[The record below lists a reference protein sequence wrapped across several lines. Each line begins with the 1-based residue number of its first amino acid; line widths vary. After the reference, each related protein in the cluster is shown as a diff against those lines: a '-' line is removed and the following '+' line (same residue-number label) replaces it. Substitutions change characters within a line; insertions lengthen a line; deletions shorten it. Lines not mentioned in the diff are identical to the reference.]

1 MSSFPASVDKA
12 ALRHTALSAREALGE
27 NVRAAKAEAIAL
39 RDLPFEIAPGKVV
52 AGYSPIRS
60 EVDPFPLMRRLAARG
75 ALLVL
80 PAIVGAERPLQF
92 RAFAFDGVLRR
103 GPLGILE
110 PPVETPTL
118 APDILLVPLAAFDRS
133 GHRIGYGAGHYDRT
147 LKNLRRSRSITAV
160 GLGFAVQEIESVP
173 ALSHDV
179 VLDYVLTEAE
189 VLFFRSS

>member
-1 MSSFPASVDKA
+1 
-12 ALRHTALSAREALGE
+12 
-27 NVRAAKAEAIAL
+27 
-39 RDLPFEIAPGKVV
+39 
-52 AGYSPIRS
+52 
-60 EVDPFPLMRRLAARG
+60 
-75 ALLVL
+75 VL

-92 RAFAFDGVLRR
+92 RTFAFDGVLRR